1 MNDPRVKVGKAIENA
16 REKTGKS
23 AGQVG
28 REAGVTGVTVRDV
41 EKGIGGVKATT
52 LEALALASGLDR
64 TETDRLLALVGH
76 VRPAL
81 HEALLKHPERW
92 DDVLAMAERPVP

>member
-1 MNDPRVKVGKAIENA
+1 MNDPRVKVGKAIEKA

-28 REAGVTGVTVRDV
+28 REAGVTTVTVRDV

-52 LEALALASGLDR
+52 LEALAIASGVDR
-64 TETDRLLALVGH
+64 AEADRLLALVGH
-76 VRPAL
+76 LRPAL

-92 DDVLAMAERPVP
+92 DAVLKALK